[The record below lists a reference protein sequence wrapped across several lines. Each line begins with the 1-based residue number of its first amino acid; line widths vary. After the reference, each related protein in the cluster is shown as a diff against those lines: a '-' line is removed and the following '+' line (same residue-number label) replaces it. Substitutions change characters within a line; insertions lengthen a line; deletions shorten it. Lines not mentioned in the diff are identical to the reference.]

1 MNIYQC
7 TFLEQR
13 FPPTAQ
19 PSCGNFFFC
28 FFFFKAERITEKSL
42 LKHLNIFLVL
52 WGLNTVKW
60 HETARCDHAVWG
72 ESKKGLYWARTIH
85 TDREMWMS
93 CMIFIIFTDSFE
105 IYIHVQTTLNHF
117 FVNFFIQNWFSD
129 AAVIF
134 FQMVPA
140 DTPTYLYTGNYPK
153 GHILIMW
160 TNFILYLPF
169 PFTVYL
175 GCKILIQMAEP
186 IMLLACIFVLS
197 GRI

>member
-117 FVNFFIQNWFSD
+117 LLISLFRIGSVMQQWFFSKWFLLTHQPTFTQETIQK
-129 AAVIF
+129 
-134 FQMVPA
+134 
-140 DTPTYLYTGNYPK
+140 DTF
-153 GHILIMW
+153 W
-160 TNFILYLPF
+160 
-169 PFTVYL
+169 
-175 GCKILIQMAEP
+175 
-186 IMLLACIFVLS
+186 
-197 GRI
+197 